1 MGLDLVMFAVVTVV
15 LVMLVSGLVDLNVCR
30 CFHVYLTSI

>member
-15 LVMLVSGLVDLNVCR
+15 LVSGLVDLNVCR